1 MTTPINNPGPAVVN
15 PDGTTNYGASVPAA
29 AGTTTIWN
37 LPSDLN
43 NKVIYFDTGYT
54 HAPVKSHE
62 GPFQDKYS
70 TGAINGSFD
79 QNQPVTKI
87 MDHYAAMSRNDPMLF
102 AALQKELLDA
112 GFYGP
117 PGTTVLGGMKQQT
130 QDALIKAM
138 HQYLQVSSTGT
149 ADSFTKF
156 LASEAAANIGIN
168 GNAPGAG
175 GTGSSAP
182 LLTDPDTLSRYAQ
195 MAAQNALG
203 RALTKNELTKFVDQ
217 FHNEQI
223 NSYTQAAGHNGLS
236 SQKDDP
242 RSSAINFVT
251 SNNTQEFGQHQI
263 QGYTDTFLNMFL
275 PQGSAA
281 PNVSVDPTAV
291 GF

>member
-1 MTTPINNPGPAVVN
+1 VTN

-54 HAPVKSHE
+54 HSSKTGPPQVKNREVSLE
-62 GPFQDKYS
+62 DKYG
-70 TGAINGSFD
+70 TGAVGGSFD
-79 QNQPVTKI
+79 QNEPVSKI
-87 MDHYAAMSRNDPMLF
+87 MDHYAAMSVNDPLSF

-117 PGTTVLGGMKQQT
+117 PGTTILGGMKQQT

-138 HQYLQVSSTGT
+138 RQYLQVSQTGT
-149 ADSFTKF
+149 GQSFTKF
-156 LASEAAANIGIN
+156 LAGEAAANIGIN
-168 GNAPGAG
+168 GNVPGSAG
-175 GTGSSAP
+175 SGSSTP
-182 LLTDPDTLSRYAQ
+182 ILTDPDTLTRYAQ
-195 MAAQNALG
+195 MAAENALG

-236 SQKDDP
+236 AMKDDP
-242 RSSAINFVT
+242 RSSAIDFVT
-251 SNNTQEFGQHQI
+251 SNNQPEFEQHQI
-263 QGYTDTFLNMFL
+263 QGYADSFLNMFL
-275 PQGSAA
+275 PSSSAA
-281 PNVSVDPTAV
+281 PNVSVDPQAV
-291 GF
+291 GY